1 MLVKEGEVLEWM
13 QGEYDSYG
21 RVFKMDPR
29 PYKSRENGL
38 QGTTSSYDWTVMDW
52 GDIVDLHFG
61 SDSYSGIAAYHTGC
75 FKGDMDEVCVSDDD
89 PDQGWCDYKFPT
101 EGTHDHGTTKR
112 LKPKWAKAEGR

>member
-21 RVFKMDPR
+21 RVFKVET
-29 PYKSRENGL
+29 KGL
-38 QGTTSSYDWTVMDW
+38 GPHGDETSYQWTAMDW

-75 FKGDMDEVCVSDDD
+75 FNGDMDDVCVSDDD
-89 PDQGWCDYKFPT
+89 PDQGWCDYRFPT